1 MILTS
6 GVAIVVRSCTSTQRE
21 QLKEMRL
28 RYGRVHIEAVH
39 MFRGVWSSVLQDE
52 IGVAEMNAQRY
63 DFLSK
68 FGLDV
73 DVAMLYQVTDKYQK

>member
-1 MILTS
+1 ML
-6 GVAIVVRSCTSTQRE
+6 RSCTSTQRE

-39 MFRGVWSSVLQDE
+39 MFRGVWSTVLQDE

-63 DFLSK
+63 YDFISK

-73 DVAMLYQVTDKYQK
+73 DVAMLYQVTEKNHK

>member
-6 GVAIVVRSCTSTQRE
+6 GRTIVVRSCTSTQRE

-63 DFLSK
+63 YDFI

-73 DVAMLYQVTDKYQK
+73 DVAMLYQVTENDQK